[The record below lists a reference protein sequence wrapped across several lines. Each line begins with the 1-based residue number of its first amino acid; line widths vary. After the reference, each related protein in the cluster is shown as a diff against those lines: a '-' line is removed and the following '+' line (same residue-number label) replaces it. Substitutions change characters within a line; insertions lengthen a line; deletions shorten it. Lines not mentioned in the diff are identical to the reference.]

1 MDQPNPAVL
10 MFIAYRHCETRILD
24 HLARGGFNDITL
36 AQGRVAARISE
47 DGARLTDL
55 AEAAQLT
62 DLAEAAQL
70 TKQTAGVLVDHLER
84 AGYVER
90 RPDPADARARLICLA
105 ERGRAAQARARE
117 MELIIDAEW
126 ERRLGRGRM
135 RELRRALAD
144 IREITHPFITGAR
157 GREKALSRSQKR
169 PGKETR

>member
-47 DGARLTDL
+47 DGAR
-55 AEAAQLT
+55 LT